1 MIIIYIPK
9 YLQSDLLR
17 GRQYS
22 PYLCKERSMTIFH
35 CSANLRKKIK
45 IADSQSLPDNQLKQ
59 LFLAWTMA
67 TLLIKWKEDLGSFSA
82 ASETGTSCIDIKT
95 FELNFQLNFVIKF
108 RTFWCQFHIHYAN
121 ESREIRNH
129 RNKTNIL
136 EMHLMMTSGSL
147 WISLKI
153 RIWLKPKRR
162 GWMCIILGQN
172 KEKK

>member
-59 LFLAWTMA
+59 LFLA
-67 TLLIKWKEDLGSFSA
+67 
-82 ASETGTSCIDIKT
+82 
-95 FELNFQLNFVIKF
+95 
-108 RTFWCQFHIHYAN
+108 
-121 ESREIRNH
+121 
-129 RNKTNIL
+129 
-136 EMHLMMTSGSL
+136 
-147 WISLKI
+147 
-153 RIWLKPKRR
+153 
-162 GWMCIILGQN
+162 
-172 KEKK
+172 